1 MTKHLDT
8 ILPTINFPE
17 DLRKLDIRDLPQV
30 CSEIRQQIIEELS
43 HNPGHL
49 GASLGAVE
57 LTVALHYVMNTPVD
71 TLVWDVGHQAYAHKI
86 LTGRKELFHTNRK
99 FKGLSGFPSPSE
111 SIYDS
116 FAAGHSSNSIS
127 AALGFSIANSLQGKD
142 NLVTAII
149 GDGAMSGGLA
159 YEGLNNASANPN
171 NLLVI
176 LNDNHMSIDRNVGG
190 MSDYLVKVTTSKGYN
205 HIRWK
210 AYLLFKKIGL
220 IDEHRKSK
228 LLRFG
233 NSLKALLTDQ
243 HNLFEGLNIRYMG
256 PVDGHDVI
264 GLVKIL
270 RDIKDMKGP
279 KILHICTVKGKG
291 FEPAERDATGWHAP
305 GMFNA
310 ITGKRIIKDVTN
322 MPLLFQ
328 DIFGQTLVELAGMN
342 KKIVAITPA
351 MPSGCGMTLMMDAYP
366 DRTFDVGIAE
376 GHAVTFSAGLAKA
389 GMIPFCNIYSSFAQR
404 SFDNIIHDAAILK
417 LPVII
422 CLDRAGLVG
431 EDGPTHHGAYD
442 IAYLRCIPNV
452 MISSP
457 FDEHEFRNL
466 MFTAQTLKEG
476 PFVIRYPRGLAFLT
490 NWKNEM
496 KVLPIGKGEC
506 LVEGDQLAVLTIG
519 PIGKTAMSVL
529 EKLASE
535 SISIALYN
543 MRFVKPLDEE
553 LLNQIGQKFTKVITI
568 ENGSIKGGFGSAIV
582 EYFSDKNI
590 NMKVVRLGIPDQF
603 IEHGSVNDLLHLCGL
618 DETGIENSIRQLL
631 AK

>member
-291 FEPAERDATGWHAP
+291 FEPAERDATGWHALECSMQSP
-305 GMFNA
+305 ANA
-310 ITGKRIIKDVTN
+310 LSK
-322 MPLLFQ
+322 M
-328 DIFGQTLVELAGMN
+328 
-342 KKIVAITPA
+342 
-351 MPSGCGMTLMMDAYP
+351 
-366 DRTFDVGIAE
+366 
-376 GHAVTFSAGLAKA
+376 
-389 GMIPFCNIYSSFAQR
+389 
-404 SFDNIIHDAAILK
+404 
-417 LPVII
+417 
-422 CLDRAGLVG
+422 
-431 EDGPTHHGAYD
+431 
-442 IAYLRCIPNV
+442 
-452 MISSP
+452 
-457 FDEHEFRNL
+457 
-466 MFTAQTLKEG
+466 
-476 PFVIRYPRGLAFLT
+476 
-490 NWKNEM
+490 
-496 KVLPIGKGEC
+496 
-506 LVEGDQLAVLTIG
+506 
-519 PIGKTAMSVL
+519 
-529 EKLASE
+529 
-535 SISIALYN
+535 
-543 MRFVKPLDEE
+543 
-553 LLNQIGQKFTKVITI
+553 
-568 ENGSIKGGFGSAIV
+568 
-582 EYFSDKNI
+582 
-590 NMKVVRLGIPDQF
+590 
-603 IEHGSVNDLLHLCGL
+603 
-618 DETGIENSIRQLL
+618 
-631 AK
+631 